1 MTRYHIT
8 QLENYEQLI
17 RCEKVERVRE
27 KAQKLKGLRVVN
39 FSLTYY
45 GGGVAETLFALT
57 LLWNSLGLRTEWRV
71 IQGIPD
77 FLSIMKKIHNALQG
91 AEIGLSSIKK
101 DF

>member
-1 MTRYHIT
+1 M
-8 QLENYEQLI
+8 
-17 RCEKVERVRE
+17 
-27 KAQKLKGLRVVN
+27 
-39 FSLTYY
+39 
-45 GGGVAETLFALT
+45 AETLFALT